1 MGDAT
6 ISTLNEIRNGN
17 AYKSLVKNVFSQRN
31 KIEMCK
37 NCTES

>member
-1 MGDAT
+1 MGDLT
-6 ISTLNEIRNGN
+6 VSTLNEIRNEK
-17 AYKSLVKNVFSQRN
+17 AYKRFVKNVFSQRN